1 MLTRLAESQ
10 VSTNNQI
17 NALTQLMEAQ
27 IKATSTSSGDRG
39 YFKKIESFKKIEP
52 FSKINSF
59 GCYDFE
65 TFTLNDGLQR
75 AYYLLVY
82 HPLKVKSEEKFKSQH
97 LLTLTGEQTTI
108 EILGERKKAMGPG
121 SLIDGK
127 MYSKVRVRITTIQ
140 HLPILFQE
148 RNSYRS

>member
-1 MLTRLAESQ
+1 
-10 VSTNNQI
+10 
-17 NALTQLMEAQ
+17 MEAQ

>member
-108 EILGERKKAMGPG
+108 EILGERKKAMGPD